1 MLSLQLKSGEYITI
15 GDDIVVQIFRDGAVN
30 RVSVQAPRELTI
42 LRGEV
47 QERDGERPEGLLK
60 RRPASPA
67 RREHN
72 LRQSEKL
79 AQKTTR
85 RRSAAEELTAIA
97 NELSTLTENAATQ
110 DRLQALLSRL
120 ETLAD

>member
-15 GDDIVVQIFRDGAVN
+15 GEDIVVQIFQDGPVN
-30 RVSVQAPRELTI
+30 RVSIKAPLELTI

-47 QERDGERPEGLLK
+47 LEQEKNRPDGLLK
-60 RRPASPA
+60 KRPASPS

-79 AQKTTR
+79 VKKTAN

-97 NELSTLTENAATQ
+97 NELSTLAVDEATHN
-110 DRLQALLSRL
+110 RLDALLSKL
-120 ETLAD
+120 ERLAD